1 MEGSPK
7 NAFPMSLPKMPRVR
21 LTDLFLL
28 AAAGLAFCQPPA
40 AAAAPHEE
48 PLCGLRVYV
57 GSFAVP
63 NPNFP
68 IISATLDALREKFGD
83 EKVCVFES
91 STPGLIDAVK
101 QGKAQVLI
109 SSSGMAYR
117 LQPHGVRDLGAVMG
131 GPVSDPNK
139 AEGTVI
145 AARRDRED
153 ITNVTSM
160 KGLRLAANMREG
172 FTGYLTGL
180 REVADQGFNPERF
193 FSEIFFV
200 GHDQAGTL
208 ERLLRNESDI
218 AFVRACTYEA
228 IIDSDP
234 RFRNAFKVVNP
245 RVDPGFGCLHSTAL
259 YPAWVL
265 SVTRELDP
273 ESAARVAEAAFSM
286 PPTAQGLHWGVSTD
300 YTEVD
305 ALFRKLR
312 AGPYA
317 FLREWTLRRVWTEYR
332 DEILCLAV
340 LFASLVLHSL
350 RSRYLVRKRTREL
363 NDAWEKERS
372 LEAEAKH
379 LQQRMGRMERAGV
392 VGQMSSMI
400 AHELGQPVSA
410 ILLYAHGLERRME
423 AKAPTREAVASAL
436 SKIASQAERIQ
447 RIVEKVR
454 GYAKAREARRHP
466 LKASE
471 LVRNAVRNF
480 GITSAGRAVPVS
492 LSVSPEAESLMVTG
506 DALELELVVANLCRN
521 ASQALEGQ
529 TDPRPRIEVRVSAC
543 EAQGGGRHLL
553 LTVADN
559 GAPLSQAAFEAL
571 ATPAESEKAEG
582 LGLGLSICRSIVMR
596 HGGRLAFR
604 RGESGRGLR
613 AMVTLPLSEGFRD
626 EPGSADASQEN
637 KGNQGEIES

>member
-1 MEGSPK
+1 MRRS
-7 NAFPMSLPKMPRVR
+7 R
-21 LTDLFLL
+21 LSALVFL
-28 AAAGLAFCQPPA
+28 AAAGLSFGQTT
-40 AAAAPHEE
+40 AAAPAAHEE

-57 GSFAVP
+57 GSFAEP

-83 EKVCVFES
+83 EKVCVFEIRA
-91 STPGLIDAVK
+91 PELIDRVK
-101 QGKAQVLI
+101 EGKAQVII

-117 LQPHGVRDLGAVMG
+117 LQPQGVRDLGTVMG
-131 GPVSDPNK
+131 SYIADPNK

-145 AARRDRED
+145 VARRDRGD
-153 ITNVTSM
+153 ISNLASLRN
-160 KGLRLAANMREG
+160 LRLAANMPTG

-180 REVADQGFNPERF
+180 REIAEQGHDPERF
-193 FSEIFFV
+193 FSEIFFS
-200 GHDQAGTL
+200 GHDQAKAL
-208 ERLLRNESDI
+208 DRVLKNESDV

-228 IIDSDP
+228 IIESDP
-234 RFRNAFKVVNP
+234 RYRNAFKVVNV
-245 RVDPGFGCLHSTAL
+245 RTDPGFGCLHSTAL

-273 ESAARVAEAAFSM
+273 ESAAKVAEAAFSM

-332 DEILCLAV
+332 EEILCLAV

-350 RSRYLVRKRTREL
+350 RSRYLVRKRTQEL
-363 NDAWEKERS
+363 EDAWEKERS
-372 LEAEAKH
+372 LEAEAKR

-410 ILLYAHGLERRME
+410 ILLYAHGLERRIE
-423 AKAPTREAVASAL
+423 AKEPTREAMAAAL

-466 LKASE
+466 LRASE

-480 GITSAGRAVPVS
+480 GITSAGRAVPVT
-492 LSVSPEAESLMVTG
+492 LSVSPEAETLMVTG
-506 DALELELVVANLCRN
+506 EALELELVVANLCRN
-521 ASQALEGQ
+521 ASEALEGQ
-529 TDPRPRIEVRVSAC
+529 TDPRPRIEVRVSDC
-543 EAQGGGRHLL
+543 EAQGSGKHLL
-553 LTVADN
+553 LTVSDN
-559 GAPLSQAAFEAL
+559 GAPLPQAAFEAL
-571 ATPAESEKAEG
+571 ATPAESEKAGG

-604 RGESGRGLR
+604 RGEDGRGLR
-613 AMVTLPLSEGFRD
+613 AMVTLPLSEGFR
-626 EPGSADASQEN
+626 EETRLENPSQEN
-637 KGNQGEIES
+637 KGKDNQGGSES